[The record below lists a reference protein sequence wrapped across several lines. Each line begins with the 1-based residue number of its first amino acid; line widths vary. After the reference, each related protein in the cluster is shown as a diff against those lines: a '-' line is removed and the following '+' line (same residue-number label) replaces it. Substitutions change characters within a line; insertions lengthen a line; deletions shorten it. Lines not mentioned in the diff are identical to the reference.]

1 MKMKKHIIAKISRLV
16 VVSALFLSAVI
27 ASSSQ
32 STTPKGKAFASADD
46 AANAFIA
53 AAGNFD
59 VGAIR
64 EILGPNSSDVIYS
77 GEPVRDRQIATEF
90 AEQAGIK
97 KTVTIDKLNRNRAQL
112 MVGEDS
118 WPFPIPIVKVGKEW
132 RFDLAAGRE
141 ELLYRRI
148 GRNEL
153 DAIDICRGFV
163 EAQHSYA
170 LKKHDGATVNQYA
183 QRIISTP
190 GKHDGLA
197 WQNADGTWS
206 GSIGDKAAKA
216 LQESY
221 SGTYTPFHGYYF
233 KILKGQ
239 GPAAA
244 LGTLDFVVNG
254 AMIGGFAL
262 IAYPSMY
269 QVTGVKT
276 FMVSHDGV
284 VYEKDLGPNSIDI
297 AKSIE
302 RFDPDK
308 SWKPVLEN

>member
-1 MKMKKHIIAKISRLV
+1 MKTEKYILRLAVLITILISAFAAG
-16 VVSALFLSAVI
+16 SAQTA
-27 ASSSQ
+27 A
-32 STTPKGKAFASADD
+32 PKGKAFASADD

-53 AAGNFD
+53 AAGSFD

-64 EILGPNSSDVIYS
+64 EILGPNSADVLYT

-97 KTVTIDKLNRNRAQL
+97 KTVAIDKRNRNRAQL

-118 WPFPIPIVKVGKEW
+118 WPFPIPIIRVGKNW
-132 RFDLAAGRE
+132 QFDLAAGRE

-197 WQNADGTWS
+197 WQNADGSWG

-216 LQESY
+216 IQESY

-233 KILKGQ
+233 KVLKGQ
-239 GPAAA
+239 GPTAP

-302 RFDPDK
+302 LFDPDK
-308 SWKPVLEN
+308 SWKPTLDDK

>member
-1 MKMKKHIIAKISRLV
+1 
-16 VVSALFLSAVI
+16 
-27 ASSSQ
+27 
-32 STTPKGKAFASADD
+32 
-46 AANAFIA
+46 
-53 AAGNFD
+53 
-59 VGAIR
+59 
-64 EILGPNSSDVIYS
+64 
-77 GEPVRDRQIATEF
+77 
-90 AEQAGIK
+90 
-97 KTVTIDKLNRNRAQL
+97 
-112 MVGEDS
+112 
-118 WPFPIPIVKVGKEW
+118 
-132 RFDLAAGRE
+132 
-141 ELLYRRI
+141 
-148 GRNEL
+148 
-153 DAIDICRGFV
+153 
-163 EAQHSYA
+163 
-170 LKKHDGATVNQYA
+170 
-183 QRIISTP
+183 
-190 GKHDGLA
+190 
-197 WQNADGTWS
+197 
-206 GSIGDKAAKA
+206 